1 MIRKKVPF
9 LFYGGDYNPDQWT
22 EEIWDEDIRILKKMK
37 MNIVTLPVFS
47 WAKLQPNEDTFDFKW
62 LDEIIDRLYKNG
74 ISVVMATPTA
84 AQPAWASKKYKDILP
99 VDTYGNKRHH
109 GGRSNFCPNSS
120 DYRRLSSII
129 ASKMAEHYKENKAIV
144 LWHIN
149 NEYGTYCYC
158 ENCRKA
164 FILWLK
170 EKYKT
175 LENLNDKWNTTFWS
189 HTYYEWDEIEVPSA
203 LSEILPGRLAGR
215 DGTNFQGMAIDY
227 KRFMSNSILG
237 CFINEKEAIREHM
250 PDTPVT
256 TNIWGISTNINLF
269 EWAKHYDIASW
280 DNYPSNLDKPS
291 DVAFR
296 HSVVRGLK
304 KQPFLIMEQTPNQ
317 QNWQDYNALKRPG
330 VMRLLSYQGIAQG
343 SDGVMFFQ
351 IRQSRG
357 ACEKYHAAIIPHV
370 GNENTRIG
378 RELMELGNELN
389 SLSDIII
396 GSNIESKV
404 AIIMDWDN
412 WWAVEYSSGP
422 SVDLKYLEQIQKY
435 YGILHGLNTP
445 VDIVQPDSDLSE
457 YKIVIAPI
465 LYMVSEKNKKN
476 IESFVRDGGTFITT
490 FFSGIVDEND
500 LVILGGYPGAFRDL
514 LGIWVEETDALYPDM
529 QNYIKVN
536 TKIKGFENLDGSYKC
551 NLICDVVHLEGAKE
565 IATYETD
572 FYKNTPVITENDFGN
587 GKAIYLASN
596 IEDNFI
602 KMLMKKYLKENNIN
616 GILEG
621 IMDLEITKR
630 TKDGVEY
637 IFILNHKDVDV
648 EIDLGERKY
657 IELITKKSLEGRMKI
672 KAKDVW
678 ILK

>member
-1 MIRKKVPF
+1 
-9 LFYGGDYNPDQWT
+9 
-22 EEIWDEDIRILKKMK
+22 
-37 MNIVTLPVFS
+37 
-47 WAKLQPNEDTFDFKW
+47 
-62 LDEIIDRLYKNG
+62 
-74 ISVVMATPTA
+74 
-84 AQPAWASKKYKDILP
+84 
-99 VDTYGNKRHH
+99 
-109 GGRSNFCPNSS
+109 
-120 DYRRLSSII
+120 

-465 LYMVSEKNKKN
+465 LYMV
-476 IESFVRDGGTFITT
+476 
-490 FFSGIVDEND
+490 
-500 LVILGGYPGAFRDL
+500 
-514 LGIWVEETDALYPDM
+514 
-529 QNYIKVN
+529 
-536 TKIKGFENLDGSYKC
+536 
-551 NLICDVVHLEGAKE
+551 
-565 IATYETD
+565 
-572 FYKNTPVITENDFGN
+572 
-587 GKAIYLASN
+587 
-596 IEDNFI
+596 
-602 KMLMKKYLKENNIN
+602 
-616 GILEG
+616 
-621 IMDLEITKR
+621 
-630 TKDGVEY
+630 
-637 IFILNHKDVDV
+637 
-648 EIDLGERKY
+648 
-657 IELITKKSLEGRMKI
+657 
-672 KAKDVW
+672 
-678 ILK
+678 